1 MAIAR
6 LSMKAG
12 MKGRGA
18 DHSAYISREGKY
30 ANRLERGERLEA
42 TDHGNMPEW
51 AKDNPQQFWLAADAY
66 ERKNGTSYREME
78 IALPRELDSE
88 QREALVRDWT
98 EQELGDKHAYQWAIH
113 VPTAADGG
121 EQPHV
126 HLMFSERQRDGI
138 ERDPEQYFK
147 RYNSRNPEAGGA
159 RKGYGEHGGQPRTLE
174 QRREEL
180 VALRGRWEAKAN
192 EHLERAGQRERIDM
206 RSYTAQGKDAIP
218 EKKQLPSEWRDE
230 RKRAEILDFR
240 AAKAEQEQAQ
250 KDAGKVLYEHNS
262 AVEHY
267 RGVVAAVPE
276 HRLKNSSPDSI
287 ALDLREKLVGQR
299 VDSDPAVLAAR
310 EQEEKT
316 GKALENA
323 RQERDKTRQ
332 EAEQQRQEQQR
343 WEEENRMRRWLHD
356 KGIKKDERYTG
367 LQQQREKS
375 EQQAQAAA
383 QKEQQA
389 EMQHRQAVTARE
401 ETETDVRQQANEK
414 WFEHHHTA
422 VKEAAA
428 ERQREL
434 ERQEREQQQ
443 AKQAEYQ
450 QLIAQQQRQREQEKE
465 QEHTP
470 ERQHGRGMSM

>member
-174 QRREEL
+174 QRRE
-180 VALRGRWEAKAN
+180 
-192 EHLERAGQRERIDM
+192 
-206 RSYTAQGKDAIP
+206 
-218 EKKQLPSEWRDE
+218 
-230 RKRAEILDFR
+230 
-240 AAKAEQEQAQ
+240 
-250 KDAGKVLYEHNS
+250 
-262 AVEHY
+262 
-267 RGVVAAVPE
+267 
-276 HRLKNSSPDSI
+276 
-287 ALDLREKLVGQR
+287 
-299 VDSDPAVLAAR
+299 
-310 EQEEKT
+310 
-316 GKALENA
+316 
-323 RQERDKTRQ
+323 
-332 EAEQQRQEQQR
+332 
-343 WEEENRMRRWLHD
+343 
-356 KGIKKDERYTG
+356 
-367 LQQQREKS
+367 
-375 EQQAQAAA
+375 
-383 QKEQQA
+383 
-389 EMQHRQAVTARE
+389 
-401 ETETDVRQQANEK
+401 
-414 WFEHHHTA
+414 
-422 VKEAAA
+422 
-428 ERQREL
+428 
-434 ERQEREQQQ
+434 
-443 AKQAEYQ
+443 
-450 QLIAQQQRQREQEKE
+450 
-465 QEHTP
+465 
-470 ERQHGRGMSM
+470 